1 MTLKERV
8 IKLLDEISIFVE
20 TNNTYHIV
28 LIIGTVYLLAYGIP
42 ELIREILG
50 KDFDK
55 CMLQL

>member
-8 IKLLDEISIFVE
+8 IKLLEEISIFVE

-55 CMLQL
+55 